1 METATAQSRIRSAA
15 SRIAAALT
23 DHPVLVLA
31 AYFLLQAIIRTL
43 LGAPP
48 NLDEAEQ
55 FAISDRF
62 AFGYGPHPPL
72 YQWLQT
78 AAFNVLGVNFLAIAL
93 VKNAILF
100 AAYATLFYLG
110 LEVTGNRRLA
120 AIACFGLLFSANF
133 AWESQ
138 IDHTHTVTNTFLC
151 VLTALIFFRIAARPS
166 AWLYVALGAAMG
178 FGMLAKYNFLLF
190 MVAIVLAFAMDRQT
204 RRTVLT
210 PWFAMS
216 LLIASAIAGPHYLYI
231 AADPAT
237 GAAKIDNL
245 GFNRHG
251 FFATR
256 VEGIATFLMALAGVH
271 GLWLAI
277 VALGYADRRTAPRPQ
292 VALIPDENQAACR
305 RMLRLWLILMLIFT
319 GLVIVGGTTYFRD
332 HWLQPESVL
341 FPLVLAILFARFI
354 DDTAFRR
361 LALATAVVMIVIPVA
376 VVAHKRLF
384 SGAQRD
390 AAMPDPAA
398 IVRLAPGIAEGGT
411 PVVVLAEDAIT
422 RWFAAGHLRY
432 WLQIPPPAHPEKPGL
447 LPSGPVA
454 IVFASR
460 AQDPAAALGDLAA
473 MGVEGFAEPV
483 ELPFFRPGETRRNA
497 PRWYMITR

>member
-1 METATAQSRIRSAA
+1 METTTARSRVESAA
-15 SRIAAALT
+15 NRFAAALT
-23 DHPVLVLA
+23 GHPVLVLA
-31 AYFLLQAIIRTL
+31 AYFLLQTVIRAL

-55 FAISDRF
+55 FAIADRF

-78 AAFNVLGVNFLAIAL
+78 AAFNVLGVNFMAIAL
-93 VKNAILF
+93 VKNAVLF
-100 AAYATLFYLG
+100 AAYATLFYLA

-120 AIACFGLLFSANF
+120 AVACFGLLFCANF

-151 VLTALIFFRIAARPS
+151 VLTALIFFRVAARPS
-166 AWLYVALGAAMG
+166 AWLYIALGVSMG
-178 FGMLAKYNFLLF
+178 LGMLAKYNFLLF
-190 MVAIVLAFAMDRQT
+190 AAAIVLTFAMDRQT
-204 RRTVLT
+204 RQTVLT

-216 LLIASAIAGPHYLYI
+216 LLIALAIAGPHYLYI

-251 FFATR
+251 FVATR
-256 VEGIATFLMALAGVH
+256 IEGVFTFVMALAGVH

-277 VALGYADRRTAPRPQ
+277 VALGYADRKIAPRPQ
-292 VALIPDENQAACR
+292 VAPIPDEKQPASR
-305 RMLRLWLILMLIFT
+305 RLLRLWLILMVIFAA
-319 GLVIVGGTTYFRD
+319 LVIVGGTTYFRD

-341 FPLVLAILFARFI
+341 FPLVLAIVFARFI
-354 DDTAFRR
+354 DETAFRR

-376 VVAHKRLF
+376 VIAHKRLF

-398 IVRLAPGIAEGGT
+398 IVRLAPAVADGTT
-411 PVVVLAEDAIT
+411 PVVILGEDAIT

-432 WLQIPPPAHPEKPGL
+432 WLQIAPPAHPEKPGA
-447 LPSGPVA
+447 LPSGPLAV
-454 IVFASR
+454 IFA
-460 AQDPAAALGDLAA
+460 DTGNEPATALKKLAGADL
-473 MGVEGFAEPV
+473 EGFGAPV
-483 ELPFFRPGETRRNA
+483 EVPWFRPDETRRSA
-497 PRWYMITR
+497 PRWFMVTR